1 MRRLA
6 VTTATAALIAAGYAG
21 VASAQQYVSGS
32 AGFNFQADSD
42 NSGAFSRDFVTGN
55 GVAVPAGA
63 TLPEG
68 TSVGWTTEF
77 DTGLFLS
84 AAYGWRLNDSF
95 RVEGEISYTS
105 ADVETHTG
113 VTAGGSALGGAD
125 AAVLI
130 TGSAP
135 LGVTV
140 ADLVADGQGEITTVG
155 YAVNGYYDFPIEGTA
170 FTAYIGG
177 GLGIAEVEVD
187 YSPSATQIV
196 SDQEMVGFYQ
206 LMAGGSYAVSENT
219 ELYGGYRW
227 RQSGDAE
234 TQSSLIPAN
243 LDVENASHIIE
254 AGVRYSF

>member
-1 MRRLA
+1 MKTFA
-6 VTTATAALIAAGYAG
+6 FAAAIAAAASATAG
-21 VASAQQYVSGS
+21 AQEQYVSGS
-32 AGFNFQADSD
+32 AGFNLQNDSD
-42 NSGAFSRDFVTGN
+42 NSGAFTRDFLTGD
-55 GVAVPAGA
+55 GVAVPAGTA
-63 TLPEG
+63 LPDG

-77 DTGLFLS
+77 DTGLFVS
-84 AAYGWRLNDSF
+84 GAYGWRIADVF

-105 ADVETHTG
+105 ADVDTHTG
-113 VTAGGSALGGAD
+113 VTAGGTALGAAD

-140 ADLVADGQGEITTVG
+140 SDLVADGQGEVTSLG
-155 YAVNGYYDFPIEGTA
+155 YAINGYYDFPVRNTP

-177 GLGIAEVEVD
+177 GLGIAEVEVE

-196 SDQEMVGFYQ
+196 SDKEMVGFYQ
-206 LMAGGSYAVSENT
+206 IMAGGSYAVSDTT

-234 TQSSLIPAN
+234 TNSTLIPAS

-254 AGVRYSF
+254 AGVRYTF